1 MKDKHIYEYTDTSVS
16 FAIETKDGTMAVY
29 ASYGPDTMFDNTSKW
44 QALRSLARRKK
55 QILAGERRVRRKEP
69 T

>member
-16 FAIETKDGTMAVY
+16 FAIETKDGTIAVY
-29 ASYGPDTMFDNTSKW
+29 ASYGPDVSKW

-55 QILAGERRVRRKEP
+55 QILAGERRVKMKESK
-69 T
+69 